1 MKLCFIFYSL
11 LPTLIHDALSESMPF
26 NILSPV
32 FGFVPGP
39 KFPLNCTICILYC
52 LKTKSLW
59 RAQRDWPEKFSAIF
73 FNLLPYSSSS
83 QTSNLASISPEH
95 FNHLYL
101 LMFQKKPNTFHKEMG
116 YEQTLEEND
125 YRCFHCREG
134 VPDKMFYARSA
145 RSFDMKT

>member
-11 LPTLIHDALSESMPF
+11 LSTLIHDALSESMPF

-32 FGFVPGP
+32 FGFVPGS

-83 QTSNLASISPEH
+83 QSSSSTWISREH
-95 FNHLYL
+95 VHHLYL
-101 LMFQKKPNTFHKEMG
+101 YISSFIVVVVEEKNWHTCESFHKWMG
-116 YEQTLEEND
+116 YKHRNFGRKWLQ
-125 YRCFHCREG
+125 
-134 VPDKMFYARSA
+134 MRSLQGG
-145 RSFDMKT
+145 SSQ